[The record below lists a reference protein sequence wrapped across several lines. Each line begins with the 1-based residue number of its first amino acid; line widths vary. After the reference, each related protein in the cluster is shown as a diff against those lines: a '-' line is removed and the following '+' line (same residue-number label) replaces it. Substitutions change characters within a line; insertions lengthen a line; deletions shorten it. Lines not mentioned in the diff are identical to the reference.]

1 MIYTY
6 ILFNLFIYIFNLL
19 FLVVIMYSD
28 NFSISPLQ
36 ERYKD
41 YCKKR
46 KIKCTNVS
54 YFNSIIQEKCKI
66 FAKRFEVVLKEQ
78 IKVNQQAVKE
88 ASKRNISTSP
98 KDRQGEKNNVVND
111 KKDGSSEEN
120 NIRKASASKKKT
132 KIKDDH
138 VIDFTKDDESE
149 DNNIKKPSASKKKT
163 KTVAHIKNDE
173 KINDYDE
180 QMLRQMQA
188 LQRIEYLE
196 QQIKLNN
203 QQKQQYSNTFEP
215 IQNHSMHSGN
225 YSVHSSP
232 LTSVHSSSP
241 LTSVHYNTN
250 GPPTMHCNDRGP
262 SMHYNNISQSSSQSF
277 SPNNNNNNFNVTY
290 SDSPASNYY
299 DHYGA
304 VTHYEDYNSDHQP
317 QHYQYQQRPNFP
329 PQRSQNNI
337 PPQRPPNIPRPP
349 PPPPT
354 PPHAGK
360 SWHYY

>member
-1 MIYTY
+1 
-6 ILFNLFIYIFNLL
+6 
-19 FLVVIMYSD
+19 MYSD

-41 YCKKR
+41 YCKKL

-66 FAKRFEVVLKEQ
+66 FAKRFEGVLKEQ
-78 IKVNQQAVKE
+78 IKVNQQALKE

-98 KDRQGEKNNVVND
+98 KDRQGEKSNVVND
-111 KKDGSSEEN
+111 KKGGS
-120 NIRKASASKKKT
+120 
-132 KIKDDH
+132 
-138 VIDFTKDDESE
+138 SE

-163 KTVAHIKNDE
+163 KTKGDINNDE
-173 KINDYDE
+173 KSNDYDE
-180 QMLRQMQA
+180 QILRQMQA

-277 SPNNNNNNFNVTY
+277 SPNNNNNNNNFNVTY

-299 DHYGA
+299 DNYGA

-337 PPQRPPNIPRPP
+337 SPQRPPNIPRPP
-349 PPPPT
+349 PPN
-354 PPHAGK
+354 AGK